1 MIFHDPRKL
10 RLARIIP
17 WLIVAALL
25 LACAPPQP
33 PHLQQGT
40 LLPKA
45 KPVAGFNLINDK
57 GESFTLKDLQ
67 GHWTFAFFGYT
78 HCPDVCPTSL
88 SMLARVMAKLK
99 QQENLPRLPRGL
111 FVSVDPARDT
121 PAVMAKYVKYFDA
134 DFVGVTGEPEQLQP
148 LTRQLGILYAKAAG
162 DSGDAGYHIDHSAA
176 IVLFDPRGRFYALF
190 NVPHDADKIA
200 SDFMLI
206 RNYYEASE

>member
-1 MIFHDPRKL
+1 MIISDPRIT

-17 WLIVAALL
+17 WLFAAALL
-25 LACAPPQP
+25 SACEPPQP

-40 LLPKA
+40 LLPSA
-45 KPVAGFNLINDK
+45 KPVADFNLIDDK

-67 GHWTFAFFGYT
+67 GRWTFAFFGYT

-88 SMLARVMAKLK
+88 SMLAKVMARLR
-99 QQENLPRLPRGL
+99 QEENLPSLPRGL

-121 PAVMAKYVKYFDA
+121 PATLANYVKYFDA
-134 DFVGVTGEPEQLQP
+134 DFVGVTGKSQQLHT
-148 LTRQLGILYAKAAG
+148 LTRQLGILYAKSGG
-162 DSGDAGYHIDHSAA
+162 DSADDYLIDHSAA
-176 IVLFDPRGRFYALF
+176 IILFDPRGRFYALF
-190 NVPHDADKIA
+190 NVPHDPDKIA